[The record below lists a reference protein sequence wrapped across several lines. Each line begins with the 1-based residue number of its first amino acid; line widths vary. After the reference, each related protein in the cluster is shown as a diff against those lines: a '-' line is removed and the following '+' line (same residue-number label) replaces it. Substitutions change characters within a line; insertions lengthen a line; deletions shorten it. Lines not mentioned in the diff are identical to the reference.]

1 MILFHDILEKFI
13 APVALYG
20 DCTEPMT
27 VILHVIGADESLCVQ
42 YEYCSN
48 DDEVGWM
55 NSPFWSELFNLE
67 AWLEHGVLESFWS
80 GSAVVPEMFEIYK
93 NGSGRCVE
101 CVLLWENPDDID
113 WNCILDILK
122 YEEPDLY
129 AKLVAFLKTEGVE
142 YGIQGCNR

>member
-1 MILFHDILEKFI
+1 MILFHDILENFI

-27 VILHVIGADESLCVQ
+27 VTLYVVGSDECCASLP

-80 GSAVVPEMFEIYK
+80 GSAVVPGTLEIYK
-93 NGSGRCVE
+93 NGSGRHVE
-101 CVLLWENPDDID
+101 CALLWEEPSDSV
-113 WNCILDILK
+113 LDTMK

-129 AKLVAFLKTEGVE
+129 AKVIAFLKTEGVE
-142 YGIQGCNR
+142 YGF

>member
-1 MILFHDILEKFI
+1 MILFHDILENFI

-27 VILHVIGADESLCVQ
+27 VTLYVVGSDESCSSLP
-42 YEYCSN
+42 YEYCSD

-67 AWLEHGVLESFWS
+67 AWLDHGVLESFWS
-80 GSAVVPEMFEIYK
+80 GSAVVPGTLEIYK
-93 NGSGRCVE
+93 NGSGRHVE
-101 CVLLWENPDDID
+101 CALLWEEPDDIEWD
-113 WNCILDILK
+113 GCLEALK

-129 AKLVAFLKTEGVE
+129 AKVVAFLKTEGVE
-142 YGIQGCNR
+142 YGF